1 MCSIAARMNILQI
14 VSAARTGGVERH
26 VVLLSDLLRQRGH
39 QVTTICPHGDWLPEQ
54 LRAVEVPVI
63 EVELKGL
70 RSMRLYSELPRL
82 INDRK
87 IDLIHSHLTRATYF
101 ALLTE
106 QITRR
111 PVVSSVHVLTH
122 DFVYRRLFS
131 RRANRIIT
139 VAECLR
145 EALIGQGIPS
155 ERVRT
160 IHNGTDFFLKDG
172 DKSKDALPEP
182 VHVSTPEMPVAAH
195 ELAGSG
201 RRSMLRE
208 RAQIRRVDDAPI
220 IAGRLAQQSVR
231 VELNLPPD
239 AQLIGLF
246 ARMEEFKGPRLLA
259 EAAGRIVA
267 AYPRAHFLFVG
278 PIDPLVQ
285 HDLITIAGKN
295 CPADHLHF
303 TGGRDDVQRLMSAV
317 DMVTLPSRYE
327 ACSMAII
334 ESMAMGKPVIAT
346 HIGGNPE
353 LIVQGETGLLIERSA
368 DALAEAVMR
377 LLSDTA
383 ARERMGNA
391 ARNRA
396 ISRFSASVMVNQV
409 EALYAEIAGDSR
421 R

>member
-1 MCSIAARMNILQI
+1 MNILQI

-54 LRAVEVPVI
+54 LRAAEVPVI

-70 RSMRLYSELPRL
+70 PSVRLFRDLPRL
-82 INDRK
+82 IKDRK
-87 IDLIHSHLTRATYF
+87 IDIIHSHLTRATYF

-106 QITRR
+106 QITRC

-131 RRANRIIT
+131 RRSNRIIT

-145 EALIGQGIPS
+145 EALIGQGIPAA
-155 ERVRT
+155 RVRT
-160 IHNGTDFFLKDG
+160 IHNGTDFFLNDG
-172 DKSKDALPEP
+172 DRSTNTLLESVAASAAEIP
-182 VHVSTPEMPVAAH
+182 VSAH

-201 RRSMLRE
+201 RRSSVGRRD
-208 RAQIRRVDDAPI
+208 RALVQVVDEEPI
-220 IAGRLAQQSVR
+220 LTARLAQQSVR
-231 VELNLPPD
+231 SELNIPPD

-259 EAAGRIVA
+259 EAAARIIAV
-267 AYPRAHFLFVG
+267 YPRAHFLFVG
-278 PIDPLVQ
+278 PIDPKVQ
-285 HDLITIAGKN
+285 RELIAVAGKS
-295 CPADHLHF
+295 CPAEHLHF

-353 LIVQGETGLLIERSA
+353 LIIQGETGLLIERNA
-368 DALAEAVMR
+368 NALAEAVMQ
-377 LLSDTA
+377 LLSDTSA
-383 ARERMGNA
+383 SERMGNA

-409 EALYAEIAGDSR
+409 EALYAEVTAECR